1 MLQPQ
6 NPTDVLW
13 TRLQAAS
20 PAEVVAR
27 AAVSYDPARQAY
39 VVPVCGREVTVVP
52 AEKRVEAPEG
62 SPGFEAG
69 LVCLQYLLVSRDVPR
84 ANEWVDP
91 KVVPYGDF
99 FFRGPHDLPTA
110 GLERA
115 FGQRLDAFRKA
126 AESLGGRAVQ
136 MGDAAC
142 EFRALPRVPIV
153 VILWAADDEFPA
165 RARFLFDRSVHHQ
178 LPVDA
183 LWVLCRVLAK
193 GLVASVGSP
202 TGRGA

>member
-13 TRLQAAS
+13 ERLRAAS
-20 PAEVVAR
+20 PDEVGSR
-27 AAVSYDPARQAY
+27 AAVSYDAARQAY
-39 VVPVCGREVTVVP
+39 LVPLCGRDVSVLP
-52 AEKRVEAPEG
+52 AEKRVDAPEG
-62 SPGFEAG
+62 PPGFEAA
-69 LVCLQYLLVSRDVPR
+69 LVCVQYLLVSQDVPR

-91 KVVPYGDF
+91 KTVPYGDF
-99 FFRGPHDLPTA
+99 FFRGPHPLPTG
-110 GLERA
+110 GLEKA
-115 FGQRLDAFRKA
+115 FGESLDAFRRA
-126 AESLGGRAVQ
+126 AASLGGRAVP
-136 MGDAAC
+136 MGDAAY

-165 RARFLFDRSVHHQ
+165 RARFLFDRNVHHQ

-193 GLVASVGSP
+193 GLVAAVESP
-202 TGRGA
+202 AGKGV